1 MRTSS
6 GCFKKSSGTN
16 AKGCRALQ
24 WKKNKENNDVL
35 INFKI
40 LRKKIVGTCLQYFSA
55 ATPLVFYVQIWPKV
69 IILLGSFFV
78 VIPVTYETFE
88 AVKDIT

>member
-6 GCFKKSSGTN
+6 GCFKKSSGT
-16 AKGCRALQ
+16 KL
-24 WKKNKENNDVL
+24 KNKENNDVF

-55 ATPLVFYVQIWPKV
+55 ATPLVFYVQIRPKV
-69 IILLGSFFV
+69 IILLGSIFV
-78 VIPVTYETFE
+78 VIPETYQTFE
-88 AVKDIT
+88 AVKDIA